1 MARSRTAATSIC
13 RSIARAI
20 VAASL
25 ALMLAATPALF
36 AADKPKVVSFDDL
49 AFEMVKGGVFK
60 RSMLTPEIEAL
71 DGKRIS
77 IQGYMLPSFQDEGI
91 KNFVLVR
98 DNKECCYGP
107 GAALFDCTIVRMQ
120 GDATAKFSIRPMT
133 VEGIFRIDEYKGPDG
148 AHLAVFRIDGEKAK

>member
-1 MARSRTAATSIC
+1 MARKLMN
-13 RSIARAI
+13 RSMARVVV

-25 ALMLAATPALF
+25 ALSFAAAPAVF
-36 AADKPKVVSFDDL
+36 AADKAKAISFDDL
-49 AFEMVKGGVFK
+49 AFEMEKGGKFE
-60 RSMLTPEIEAL
+60 RSMLTPAIEAL

-77 IQGYMLPSFQDEGI
+77 IQGYMLPSFQEDGI

-107 GAALFDCTIVRMQ
+107 GAALFDCTLVRMK

-133 VEGIFRIDEYKGPDG
+133 VEGVFRIEEYKGPDG
-148 AHLAVFRIDGEKAK
+148 AHLAVFRIDGEKTK

>member
-1 MARSRTAATSIC
+1 MHS
-13 RSIARAI
+13 SIARYF

-25 ALMLAATPALF
+25 AVSLATASALF
-36 AADKPKVVSFDDL
+36 AADKAKAISFDDL
-49 AFEMVKGGVFK
+49 AFEMEKGGKFE

-77 IQGYMLPSFQDEGI
+77 IQGYMLPAFQEDGI

-107 GAALFDCTIVRMQ
+107 GAALFDCTLVRMK

-133 VEGIFRIDEYKGPDG
+133 VEGVFRIDEYKGADG
-148 AHLAVFRIDGEKAK
+148 AHLAVFRIDGEKTK